1 MNFFI
6 YFVATQMKIAHNW
19 WANKFYAKCN
29 LLAQIEVIERQ
40 QQQQQQQYSRVG
52 INIEMLRMKQI
63 EGKSEIN
70 AERFGLH
77 SEISLW

>member
-40 QQQQQQQYSRVG
+40 QQPQQQQYSRVG

-63 EGKSEIN
+63 EGKSEII